1 MISLFE
7 SYIGYYFLSSDF
19 LVSVEKH
26 YRNTLKNT
34 KLPTVPATRTGQDL
48 FHKGISI
55 GPDPDGWETLKSN
68 NMIWNKAVPFAAR
81 LLQSTMSLHFFIQ
94 TTTITLNLKTA
105 KK

>member
-34 KLPTVPATRTGQDL
+34 LLPTVPAIRTGQDL
-48 FHKGISI
+48 FHGY
-55 GPDPDGWETLKSN
+55 
-68 NMIWNKAVPFAAR
+68 
-81 LLQSTMSLHFFIQ
+81 
-94 TTTITLNLKTA
+94 
-105 KK
+105 

>member
-7 SYIGYYFLSSDF
+7 SYIGYYFLSSDI

-34 KLPTVPATRTGQDL
+34 LLPTVPAIRTGQDL

-55 GPDPDGWETLKSN
+55 GPDPDGWET
-68 NMIWNKAVPFAAR
+68 
-81 LLQSTMSLHFFIQ
+81 
-94 TTTITLNLKTA
+94 
-105 KK
+105 

>member
-34 KLPTVPATRTGQDL
+34 LLPTVPAIRTGQDR
-48 FHKGISI
+48 KRCSA
-55 GPDPDGWETLKSN
+55 GPDPDGWTYTKAMQYLIHTSNLFVACLKESPWGASHCN
-68 NMIWNKAVPFAAR
+68 
-81 LLQSTMSLHFFIQ
+81 S
-94 TTTITLNLKTA
+94 
-105 KK
+105 

>member
-7 SYIGYYFLSSDF
+7 SNNGYYFLSSAF

-48 FHKGISI
+48 FQKGISI
-55 GPDPDGWETLKSN
+55 GPDPGGWET
-68 NMIWNKAVPFAAR
+68 
-81 LLQSTMSLHFFIQ
+81 
-94 TTTITLNLKTA
+94 
-105 KK
+105 